1 MLKKLTRSGWLALP
15 IIFMLLLLQPVA
27 SRSQGTGSKISIKG
41 KNITFADVFKSIK
54 KQTGLTVFYSN
65 KLLDDSEK
73 ISVDFT
79 REELG
84 NVMNSIL
91 KGRQLNWRL
100 KEKYIVLQKGV
111 APVPANTESPKTQLG
126 TGDATEAQQR
136 LQGTVTDGSGIPLP
150 GVSIKIKERNTGTVT
165 NAQGRYVIEASPGA
179 SLVFSYIGYV
189 SQEIPVG
196 NLTRLDVKL
205 LEDDTDL
212 TEVVVVGYGM
222 QKKVNL
228 TGAVSVVS
236 GKDLAVRPMG
246 QTSAALQGMAPGLTI
261 KQNSGRPGADAGNIR
276 IRGIGTLST
285 ADPNA
290 LTGANPLI
298 MIDGIEGS
306 INNIDP
312 NLIESISILKDAAS
326 SSIYGSRAANGVI
339 LVTTKRAKA
348 DLVSISYNNYIGW
361 QDPTNMPKL
370 VNALDYMLLINEA
383 YKNTGR
389 TPLYAD
395 ALIEEYRGQGGRNS
409 DQYPNTD
416 WQKETLTGSG
426 LQQSHFLTIQGG
438 TQKVKLLGSFGL
450 FDQKGIIENSNF
462 KRYTIRNNADITF
475 SDKLTARIDLQYVNA
490 ITTDPGASAGE
501 IFQWM
506 NGIPANQIGI
516 TESGQWG
523 VGWNGVNPISASKDG
538 GTKRTRAPFGS
549 LNAII
554 NYKPVEWLEAEAAYA
569 PKYALSSDKNFRKA
583 IQSYLP
589 NGNTSFRTP
598 ALTSLTHTQEQSFFN
613 NIRATVTAS
622 KNLNEHSFKLL
633 IGGSREDFYLERIS
647 AYRDNYIL
655 PDYPILDGGSAL
667 NQQAKGTAEEWA
679 LQSLFSRLNYSYQ
692 GKYLLELNARYDGS
706 SRFSEGNKY
715 GFFPSASAGWRISEE
730 GFFSGLKNIINEA
743 KLRFSWGK
751 LGNQNI
757 GTYPSVTAM
766 VFESTAMG
774 EQIVNTAA
782 LNDMAN
788 KNISWETTEEKNIGI
803 DLTLFNNLSITA
815 DYYRR
820 RTRDILLLL
829 DIPLII
835 GLNKPNQNAGMV
847 DNNGWEL
854 GVAYKG
860 NVKDFNYNVSFNL
873 SDVKN
878 TVVDLRGI
886 NLTGLTVH
894 REGYSISSLFGYEA
908 QGLFSSDEEVA
919 AHAKQFGTVK
929 AGDIK
934 YKDQNGDGL
943 INESDKIIIGSTIPR
958 LTFAS
963 NIAASYKGFDLSVLL
978 QGVGKANGYLN
989 GPGVLPFNVGGALG
1003 GTIREE
1009 NKDRWS
1015 PENPNA
1021 KYPRLAFGESNNEQA
1036 SSFWLRDASYLRIK
1050 NIQLGYTLPV
1060 NLANKMKVNRLR
1072 VFANGSNVASFDR
1085 FLSGY
1090 DVEAPVGAGNIY
1102 PQVKLYSFGL
1112 EVTF

>member
-1 MLKKLTRSGWLALP
+1 MRRKLTRSGRLVLP
-15 IIFMLLLLQPVA
+15 VVFLLLLALTV
-27 SRSQGTGSKISIKG
+27 RSQSTSNKISIKG
-41 KNITFADVFKSIK
+41 KNITLADVFKSIK

-65 KLLDDSEK
+65 KLLNDSEK
-73 ISVDFT
+73 IAVDFT
-79 REELG
+79 GESLST
-84 NVMNSIL
+84 VMNSVL
-91 KGRQLNWRL
+91 KGRQLDWL
-100 KEKYIVLQKGV
+100 VKEKYIVLQKAA
-111 APVPANTESPKTQLG
+111 APVQPQQLKTEPGNTDNTRKLK
-126 TGDATEAQQR
+126 
-136 LQGTVTDGSGIPLP
+136 GTVTDGTGSPLP
-150 GVSIKIKERNTGTVT
+150 GVSIRVKDSGTGTVT
-165 NAQGRYVIEASPGA
+165 DALGHYTIAASHGA
-179 SLVFSYIGYV
+179 TLQFSSVGYM
-189 SQEIPVG
+189 SQEIQVG
-196 NLTRLDVKL
+196 SETTLDLKL
-205 LEDDTDL
+205 SEDNADL
-212 TEVVVVGYGM
+212 SEVVVVGYGT
-222 QKKVNL
+222 QKKINL
-228 TGAVSVVS
+228 TGAVSMVS
-236 GKDLAVRPMG
+236 GKDIAARPMG
-246 QTSAALQGMAPGLTI
+246 QTSAALQGMAPGVTI
-261 KQNSGRPGADAGNIR
+261 RQSSGRPGADGGNIR

-285 ADPNA
+285 SDPTTLN
-290 LTGANPLI
+290 GANPLV
-298 MIDGIEGS
+298 MIDGVEGS
-306 INNIDP
+306 MNNIDP
-312 NLIESISILKDAAS
+312 NLIESISVLKDAAS

-339 LVTTKRAKA
+339 LITTKRANA
-348 DLVSISYNNYIGW
+348 DQVGISYNNYIGW

-383 YKNTGR
+383 YSNTGR
-389 TPLYAD
+389 TPLYND
-395 ALIEEYRGQGGRNS
+395 ELIQSYREQNGRNS
-409 DQYPNTD
+409 DLYPNTD

-450 FDQKGIIENSNF
+450 FDQKGLIENSGF
-462 KRYTIRNNADITF
+462 KRYTIRSNADITF
-475 SDKLTARIDLQYVNA
+475 SDKLKARIDLQYVNA
-490 ITTDPGASAGE
+490 ITTDPAVTANE
-501 IFQWM
+501 IFQWA
-506 NGIPANQIGI
+506 NGLPANLIGI
-516 TESGQWG
+516 NESGQWG
-523 VGWNGVNPISASKDG
+523 VGWNGNNPISASKDG

-549 LNAII
+549 INAII
-554 NYKPVEWLEAEAAYA
+554 NYKPVEWLEAEAAYS
-569 PKYALSSDKNFRKA
+569 PKYALSSDKNFKKA

-589 NGNTSFRTP
+589 NGSLSFLTP
-598 ALTSLTHTQEQSFFN
+598 ALTSLMHTQDQSFFN

-622 KNLNEHSFKLL
+622 KNLNDHNFKLL
-633 IGGSREDFYLERIS
+633 LGASREDFYFERIT
-647 AYRDNYIL
+647 AYRDTYVL
-655 PDYPILDGGSAL
+655 PEYPILDGGSAL

-679 LQSLFSRLNYSYQ
+679 LQSLFSRFNYNYR

-730 GFFSGLKNIINEA
+730 GFFSGLKKIVNEA
-743 KLRFSWGK
+743 KLRVSWGK

-766 VFESTAMG
+766 VLESMAMG
-774 EQIVNTAA
+774 KQIVNTAA
-782 LNDMAN
+782 LNDMSN
-788 KNISWETTEEKNIGI
+788 KNISWESTEEKNIGI

-835 GLNKPNQNAGMV
+835 GLNRPNQNAGTV

-854 GVAYKG
+854 GLSYKG

-878 TVVDLRGI
+878 TVVDMRGI
-886 NLTGLTVH
+886 NQTSNLTVH

-908 QGLFSSDEEVA
+908 SGYFSSDAEVA

-943 INESDKIIIGSTIPR
+943 INESDKIIIGGTIPR
-958 LTFAS
+958 YTYAANL
-963 NIAASYKGFDLSVLL
+963 AASYKGFDLSVLL
-978 QGVGKANGYLN
+978 QGVGKADGYLN
-989 GPGVLPFNVGGALG
+989 GPGVQPFSVGGALG

-1015 PENPNA
+1015 PDNPNA

-1036 SSFWLRDASYLRIK
+1036 SSFWRRDASYLRVK
-1050 NIQLGYTLPV
+1050 NVQLGYTLPA
-1060 NLANKMKVNRLR
+1060 NLAKKISLNRLR
-1072 VFANGSNVASFDR
+1072 IFANGSNLASFDR

-1090 DVEAPVGAGNIY
+1090 DVEAPVGSGSIY

-1112 EVTF
+1112 EATF

>member
-1 MLKKLTRSGWLALP
+1 MRRKLTRSGRLVLP
-15 IIFMLLLLQPVA
+15 VVFLLLLALTV
-27 SRSQGTGSKISIKG
+27 RSQSTSNKISIKSR
-41 KNITFADVFKSIK
+41 NITLADVFKSIK

-65 KLLDDSEK
+65 KLLNDSEK
-73 ISVDFT
+73 IAVDFT
-79 REELG
+79 GESLSA
-84 NVMNSIL
+84 VMNSVL
-91 KGRQLNWRL
+91 KGRQLDWL
-100 KEKYIVLQKGV
+100 VKEKYIVLQKAA
-111 APVPANTESPKTQLG
+111 APVQPQQLKTEPEGTDNTRKLK
-126 TGDATEAQQR
+126 
-136 LQGTVTDGSGIPLP
+136 GTVTDGTGSPLP
-150 GVSIKIKERNTGTVT
+150 GVSIRVKDSGTGTVT
-165 NAQGRYVIEASPGA
+165 DALGHYAIAASRGA
-179 SLVFSYIGYV
+179 TLLFSSVGYM
-189 SQEIPVG
+189 SQEIQVG
-196 NLTRLDVKL
+196 SQTTLDVKL
-205 LEDDTDL
+205 SEDNADL
-212 TEVVVVGYGM
+212 SEVVVVGYGT
-222 QKKVNL
+222 QKKINL
-228 TGAVSVVS
+228 TGAVSMVS
-236 GKDLAVRPMG
+236 GKDIAARPMG
-246 QTSAALQGMAPGLTI
+246 QTSAALQGMAPGVTI
-261 KQNSGRPGADAGNIR
+261 RQSSGRPGADGGNIR

-285 ADPNA
+285 SDPTTLN
-290 LTGANPLI
+290 GANPLV
-298 MIDGIEGS
+298 MIDGVEGS
-306 INNIDP
+306 MNNIDP
-312 NLIESISILKDAAS
+312 NLIESISVLKDAAS

-339 LVTTKRAKA
+339 LITTKRANA
-348 DLVSISYNNYIGW
+348 DQVGISYNNYIGW

-383 YKNTGR
+383 YSNTGR
-389 TPLYAD
+389 TPLYND
-395 ALIEEYRGQGGRNS
+395 ELIQSYREQNGRNS
-409 DQYPNTD
+409 DLYPNTD

-450 FDQKGIIENSNF
+450 FDQKGLIENSGF
-462 KRYTIRNNADITF
+462 KRYTIRSNADITF
-475 SDKLTARIDLQYVNA
+475 SDKLKARIDLQYVNA
-490 ITTDPGASAGE
+490 ITTDPAVTANE
-501 IFQWM
+501 IFQWA
-506 NGIPANQIGI
+506 NGLPANLIGI
-516 TESGQWG
+516 NESGQWG
-523 VGWNGVNPISASKDG
+523 VGWNGNNPISASKDG

-549 LNAII
+549 INAII
-554 NYKPVEWLEAEAAYA
+554 NYKPVEWLEAEAAYS
-569 PKYALSSDKNFRKA
+569 PKYALSSDKNFKKA

-589 NGNTSFRTP
+589 NGSLSFLTP
-598 ALTSLTHTQEQSFFN
+598 ALTSLLHTQDQSFFN

-622 KNLNEHSFKLL
+622 KNLNDHNFKLL
-633 IGGSREDFYLERIS
+633 LGASREDFYFERIT
-647 AYRDNYIL
+647 AYRDTYVL

-679 LQSLFSRLNYSYQ
+679 LQSLFSRFNYNYR

-730 GFFSGLKNIINEA
+730 GFFSGLKKIVNEA
-743 KLRFSWGK
+743 KLRVSWGK

-766 VFESTAMG
+766 VLESMAMG
-774 EQIVNTAA
+774 KQIVNTAA
-782 LNDMAN
+782 LNDMSN
-788 KNISWETTEEKNIGI
+788 KNISWESTEEKNIGI

-835 GLNKPNQNAGMV
+835 GLNRPNQNAGTV

-854 GVAYKG
+854 GLSYKG
-860 NVKDFNYNVSFNL
+860 NVKDFNYNLSFNL

-878 TVVDLRGI
+878 TVVDMRGI
-886 NLTGLTVH
+886 NQTSNLTVH

-908 QGLFSSDEEVA
+908 LGYFSSDAEVA

-943 INESDKIIIGSTIPR
+943 INESDKIIIGGTIPR
-958 LTFAS
+958 YTYAANL
-963 NIAASYKGFDLSVLL
+963 AASYKGFDLSVLL
-978 QGVGKANGYLN
+978 QGVGKADGYLN
-989 GPGVLPFNVGGALG
+989 GPGVQPFSVGGALG

-1015 PENPNA
+1015 PDNPNA

-1036 SSFWLRDASYLRIK
+1036 SSFWRRDASYLRVK
-1050 NIQLGYTLPV
+1050 NVQLGYTLPA
-1060 NLANKMKVNRLR
+1060 NLAKKISLNRLR
-1072 VFANGSNVASFDR
+1072 IFANGSNLASFDR

-1090 DVEAPVGAGNIY
+1090 DVEAPVGSGSIY

-1112 EVTF
+1112 EATF